1 MRKFIIKYIN
11 HEDDL
16 CTVWLEAET
25 RVKALDQFRAEY
37 HDIKDFLMIK
47 ELH

>member
-16 CTVWLEAET
+16 CTVGLVADT
-25 RVKALDQFRAEY
+25 RVKALAQFRAEY

-47 ELH
+47 EVH

>member
-11 HEDDL
+11 HEEQI
-16 CTVWLEAET
+16 CTIWLEANT
-25 RVKALDQFRAEY
+25 RVKALDKFRAEY

-47 ELH
+47 EVH

>member
-1 MRKFIIKYIN
+1 MRKFIVKYIN

-16 CTVWLEAET
+16 CTVWLEAHT
-25 RVKALDQFRAEY
+25 RVEALDMFRAEY